1 MQLVPSLPWLKT
13 INSNTLNL
21 STCGRVGISESNPL
35 TKKMIQMLVQVYIIF
50 GWGIKYWGKGLCHPL
65 LELLTDRSDRSLLG
79 KSRNIG
85 IPQLLVSGK
94 KTVRSTVLGHRL
106 PHNAPS
112 RPVSS
117 VMATAPLLHKVWKN
131 IWMIGTWWLTT
142 HGSWLWVS
150 SPQWLTWDFWNGLTH
165 SKNWGELT
173 HIGSDLKAHDHK
185 CQPSRVALMDHW
197 DPRICPRRFY
207 GWSPETIYRNIVEGG
222 CSPQGCCP
230 KASLSTSLKHYI
242 I

>member
-1 MQLVPSLPWLKT
+1 
-13 INSNTLNL
+13 
-21 STCGRVGISESNPL
+21 
-35 TKKMIQMLVQVYIIF
+35 MIQMLVQVYIIF

-117 VMATAPLLHKVWKN
+117 VMATAPLLHKV
-131 IWMIGTWWLTT
+131 
-142 HGSWLWVS
+142 
-150 SPQWLTWDFWNGLTH
+150 
-165 SKNWGELT
+165 
-173 HIGSDLKAHDHK
+173 
-185 CQPSRVALMDHW
+185 
-197 DPRICPRRFY
+197 
-207 GWSPETIYRNIVEGG
+207 
-222 CSPQGCCP
+222 
-230 KASLSTSLKHYI
+230 
-242 I
+242 